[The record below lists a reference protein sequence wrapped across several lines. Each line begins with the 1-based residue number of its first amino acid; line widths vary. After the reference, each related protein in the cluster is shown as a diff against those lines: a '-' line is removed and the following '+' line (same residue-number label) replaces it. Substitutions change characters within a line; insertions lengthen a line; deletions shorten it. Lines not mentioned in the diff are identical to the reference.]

1 MLTWPKAS
9 RTPSLAI
16 MRLARASNSRAS
28 VNDIGMGFS
37 LARPFIG
44 FCSAAASRVAPGASS
59 PMELIGF
66 AGITPRH
73 GGMEAFMSHKK
84 AGTGSYVEIFW
95 EFLRDNPEL
104 ATMIAF
110 ELGSL
115 AGVVVRNSGGKKY
128 LKNGVKKVPQALS
141 DA

>member
-1 MLTWPKAS
+1 MS
-9 RTPSLAI
+9 R
-16 MRLARASNSRAS
+16 
-28 VNDIGMGFS
+28 
-37 LARPFIG
+37 
-44 FCSAAASRVAPGASS
+44 
-59 PMELIGF
+59 
-66 AGITPRH
+66 
-73 GGMEAFMSHKK
+73 KK

-128 LKNGVKKVPQALS
+128 LKNGAKKVPRALS
-141 DA
+141 HAMPPALASALTFLPAPKLQPNKKPASKRRAQHKAKSAKHTA